1 MGESD
6 FENKLDIDRAR
17 FVKKGLTKIKRIV
30 EDIRFSCG
38 NNNNLD
44 KIIELCKEIEIKM
57 EK

>member
-1 MGESD
+1 MNESD
-6 FENKLDIDRAR
+6 FENKIDIDRAR

-57 EK
+57 